1 MQDFLKR
8 LLKTVMVISVSI
20 PFCAGGEKPASGGA
34 TANDSLAGATMKA
47 DGDAA
52 LNPALL
58 GILVM
63 KGVLTSAEANALRT
77 VPSSSGVPQLLN
89 LLKEKGVVTDADLV
103 QVNAANVV
111 TTNAVSA
118 GVMPQ
123 ATSYSQATAP
133 PPASQE
139 PQVIP
144 AVTPLRVVPIDIP
157 KQGGMIPDIKL
168 GSGGNLKIYGFLKAT
183 AVSDTASSGGATFG
197 SNDFPLPLLLGGDTG
212 PTPDP
217 QFHIKARSA
226 RIGSQFEWV
235 PKNSSFAVTGKVEG
249 DFEADYTDVNNR
261 NISSARSSQFGLRL
275 AYMRLDTKLG
285 TLPWFAEFGQ
295 DWLLVSS
302 TLPNLFET
310 TGLALGMGALWE
322 RSPLFKTG
330 VQFHAG
336 DLKVQPE
343 FAIVLPVAG
352 TSTLTADQR
361 GRFGDR
367 AGAESDRPALEARL
381 VFQFPLSHHWKGVAP
396 AQLIFSGHNGRMNE
410 IIPHAAQAASS
421 VTCTVLPCTVTTF
434 YNPNAPNIGFTTAN
448 TILGAT
454 NCFTATG
461 ICNLEQLFPKGTQ
474 VNYPQNV
481 WTAEVQLPT
490 PWVTFDAK
498 FYRGDDMRFF
508 FGGQFNDVYSNLH
521 GLFNVG
527 NGVSFSGR
535 AILFG
540 CAGGT
545 TAGQPAETVDCQ
557 GSPVLASNLQPI
569 GGMGGF
575 AEMSFPLS
583 RIFRANP
590 EGYNAGWVLHAT
602 YGTDRAVFAD
612 ASHGNHLGR
621 TDLDT
626 VSLTYKLNKWV
637 SFVQETSYI
646 VTSTANN
653 HSAGGAITP
662 EYLPFAGGLTRQ
674 AHNWRNEFGP
684 VFTF

>member
-1 MQDFLKR
+1 MQDLLKR
-8 LLKTVMVISVSI
+8 FLQAVLLITISV
-20 PFCAGGEKPASGGA
+20 PVCAGEEKPASGSASAAAG
-34 TANDSLAGATMKA
+34 SSVSGATMKVE
-47 DGDAA
+47 GDAA

-63 KGVLTSAEANALRT
+63 KGVLTKAEANALQN
-77 VPSSSGVPQLLN
+77 VPSASGVPQLLN

-103 QVNAANVV
+103 QVNLATAVPA
-111 TTNAVSA
+111 NAVVQTTSSYNA
-118 GVMPQ
+118 Q
-123 ATSYSQATAP
+123 ATT
-133 PPASQE
+133 PPAPAQE
-139 PQVIP
+139 PAVIP
-144 AVTPLRVVPIDIP
+144 AVTPLRVLPIDLP

-168 GSGGNLKIYGFLKAT
+168 GSGGNMKIYGFLKAT

-212 PTPDP
+212 PTSDP
-217 QFHIKARSA
+217 QFHIKARSF
-226 RIGSQFEWV
+226 RIGSLYEWV
-235 PKNSSFAVTGKVEG
+235 PKGSNLTLTGRVEG

-261 NISSARSSQFGLRL
+261 NISSARSSQFGIRL

-295 DWLLVSS
+295 DWLLISS

-330 VQFHAG
+330 VQFHSG

-361 GRFGDR
+361 ARFGDR
-367 AGAESDRPALEARL
+367 AGAESNQPALESRL
-381 VFQFPLSHHWKGVAP
+381 VFQFPLSHHWKAVAP
-396 AQLIFSGHNGRMNE
+396 AQVIFSGHHARMNE
-410 IIPHAAQAASS
+410 IIPHAAQVATS

-434 YNPNAPNIGFTTAN
+434 YNPNVPNIGFTTAN
-448 TILGAT
+448 RILNAPNCAT
-454 NCFTATG
+454 VSG

-474 VNYPQNV
+474 RDYPQNV
-481 WTAEVQLPT
+481 WTAEIQLPT

-498 FYRGDDMRFF
+498 FYRGDNMRFF
-508 FGGQFNDVYSNLH
+508 FGGQFDDVYSSLH
-521 GLFNVG
+521 GLFEVG
-527 NGVSFSGR
+527 SGVSFSGR

-545 TAGQPAETVDCQ
+545 TAGQPAATIDCR
-557 GSPVLASNLQPI
+557 GTLVLASNLQPI
-569 GGMGGF
+569 GGSGGF

-583 RIFRANP
+583 RIFHANP
-590 EGYNAGWVLHAT
+590 EGYNGGWVLHTT
-602 YGTDRAVFAD
+602 YGTDRANYAD
-612 ASHGNHLGR
+612 ASHTATHLGR

-626 VSLTYKLNKWV
+626 VALNYRLNKWV
-637 SFVQETSYI
+637 SFVHEASYI
-646 VTSTANN
+646 VTFTANN
-653 HSAGGAITP
+653 HSASGAITP
-662 EYLPFAGGLTRQ
+662 QYLPFAGGVTRQ